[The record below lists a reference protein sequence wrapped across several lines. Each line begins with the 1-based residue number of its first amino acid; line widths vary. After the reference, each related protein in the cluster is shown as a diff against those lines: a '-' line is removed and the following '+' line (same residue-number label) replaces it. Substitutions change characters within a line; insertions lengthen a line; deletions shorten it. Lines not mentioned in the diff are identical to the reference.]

1 MDTNQ
6 SITPRKM
13 ILRSRLSTSITTSS
27 GKSKKR
33 ISLKKKK
40 MKKADHLLTL
50 SATRK
55 HSVTK
60 FYSLPKMFPDFKSH
74 LRKTSK
80 DMDTKIGGS
89 SQEEKKINQVLVD
102 SPDRNVKNISK
113 RSKTHIFVKVSKC
126 LRSHC
131 LNLLRSWT
139 PLQMRRST

>member
-13 ILRSRLSTSITTSS
+13 ILRSHLSTSITTSS
-27 GKSKKR
+27 GKIKKR
-33 ISLKKKK
+33 MSLKRKK
-40 MKKADHLLTL
+40 MKKADHLLTH

-55 HSVTK
+55 HSATK
-60 FYSLPKMFPDFKSH
+60 FYSLPKMSPDLKSH

-80 DMDTKIGGS
+80 GMDIKIGGS
-89 SQEEKKINQVLVD
+89 NQEVKKINQVLAD
-102 SPDRNVKNISK
+102 SPDRNAKNILK

-126 LRSHC
+126 LRSHY

-139 PLQMRRST
+139 PLQMKRFT